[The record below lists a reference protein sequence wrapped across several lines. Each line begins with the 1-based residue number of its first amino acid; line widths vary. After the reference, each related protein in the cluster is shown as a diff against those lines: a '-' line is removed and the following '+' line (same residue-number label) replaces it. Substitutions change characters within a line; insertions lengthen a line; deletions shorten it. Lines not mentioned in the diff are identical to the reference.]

1 MMACQLIL
9 EKLYQFGYKPIKFE
23 RVITQ
28 RTDGGIDA
36 IKRTNLLPSF
46 EHVYTDSAEK
56 EAYIIVEKDYIF
68 SNDEIRQYV
77 DEIVGFIA
85 LRPNEPLKYNVN
97 LIIVCPLNLKNK
109 ENYNDDPTYQIMAYE
124 KDRYFFRKIFVDSL
138 NPNVEEEINILPF
151 IPITVDFNAISAGY
165 EGLATKVKAIL
176 GYEELFINLSN
187 SESPPNLDAV
197 IEMVKLEGK
206 NSI

>member
-77 DEIVGFIA
+77 DEIVGS
-85 LRPNEPLKYNVN
+85 LRFGQTNH
-97 LIIVCPLNLKNK
+97 
-109 ENYNDDPTYQIMAYE
+109 
-124 KDRYFFRKIFVDSL
+124 
-138 NPNVEEEINILPF
+138 
-151 IPITVDFNAISAGY
+151 
-165 EGLATKVKAIL
+165 
-176 GYEELFINLSN
+176 
-187 SESPPNLDAV
+187 
-197 IEMVKLEGK
+197 
-206 NSI
+206 